1 MIYRNLIYRN
11 RSKIVRGEARTK
23 LQTFNGANLDPWQF
37 EKIKKRPEKKKRRM
51 FVSHEDLSGL
61 PSLLS
66 IPEEL
71 GVRSTF
77 KGGSLCNDTGSTG
90 S

>member
-1 MIYRNLIYRN
+1 MIYRNPIHRN
-11 RSKIVRGEARTK
+11 HSKIVRGEARTK
-23 LQTFNGANLDPWQF
+23 LQTFNGTNLDPWQF
-37 EKIKKRPEKKKRRM
+37 EKIKKHPEKKKRRM

-66 IPEEL
+66 IPEL